1 MKEKGSM
8 RILYYTWNENSQR
21 DMAESLVKLGYNVS
35 CCNIPFSNYEEDKC
49 FTDNLEKIFKEK
61 ACDCLLSF
69 DFFPLIAKCAE
80 HLKKIYISWVYDTPH
95 LTLFSPSVESEYVKL
110 FIFDKN
116 QYSEMKERKYR
127 GLFHLPLAV
136 NVERLVR
143 QLGKLDKKIQ
153 YINEISF
160 VGSLYEKNMYRQVQY
175 LPEYLRGYIEGI
187 IVAQQKV
194 YGYNFVQEVI
204 EEKISV
210 ELGKYVKMNLDDRYQ
225 VRKSQLYSNM
235 LNAEITA
242 RDREKLLEV
251 AANEGNVNLYSE
263 SQYSRIQNN
272 KKITYTGIIDYEK
285 GMPAVFRGSKI
296 NLNITLRSIT
306 SGIPLRALDIMGAGG
321 FLMSNYQA
329 ELSEYFIDGK
339 DMVLFDSPEDMQW
352 KIRYYLKHDDER
364 QQIAK
369 NGFEKVKRKFSY
381 DIQLE
386 KMMRLAFEDEI
397 KV

>member
-1 MKEKGSM
+1 M
-8 RILYYTWNENSQR
+8 
-21 DMAESLVKLGYNVS
+21 
-35 CCNIPFSNYEEDKC
+35 
-49 FTDNLEKIFKEK
+49 
-61 ACDCLLSF
+61 
-69 DFFPLIAKCAE
+69 
-80 HLKKIYISWVYDTPH
+80 KKICI
-95 LTLFSPSVESEYVKL
+95 
-110 FIFDKN
+110 DKFN
-116 QYSEMKERKYR
+116 
-127 GLFHLPLAV
+127 
-136 NVERLVR
+136 
-143 QLGKLDKKIQ
+143 I
-153 YINEISF
+153 
-160 VGSLYEKNMYRQVQY
+160 

>member
-1 MKEKGSM
+1 
-8 RILYYTWNENSQR
+8 
-21 DMAESLVKLGYNVS
+21 
-35 CCNIPFSNYEEDKC
+35 
-49 FTDNLEKIFKEK
+49 
-61 ACDCLLSF
+61 
-69 DFFPLIAKCAE
+69 
-80 HLKKIYISWVYDTPH
+80 
-95 LTLFSPSVESEYVKL
+95 
-110 FIFDKN
+110 
-116 QYSEMKERKYR
+116 
-127 GLFHLPLAV
+127 
-136 NVERLVR
+136 
-143 QLGKLDKKIQ
+143 
-153 YINEISF
+153 
-160 VGSLYEKNMYRQVQY
+160 
-175 LPEYLRGYIEGI
+175 
-187 IVAQQKV
+187 
-194 YGYNFVQEVI
+194 
-204 EEKISV
+204 
-210 ELGKYVKMNLDDRYQ
+210 
-225 VRKSQLYSNM
+225 M

>member
-1 MKEKGSM
+1 MCG
-8 RILYYTWNENSQR
+8 T
-21 DMAESLVKLGYNVS
+21 
-35 CCNIPFSNYEEDKC
+35 F
-49 FTDNLEKIFKEK
+49 
-61 ACDCLLSF
+61 
-69 DFFPLIAKCAE
+69 
-80 HLKKIYISWVYDTPH
+80 KKIYISWVYDTPH

>member
-1 MKEKGSM
+1 MCG
-8 RILYYTWNENSQR
+8 T
-21 DMAESLVKLGYNVS
+21 
-35 CCNIPFSNYEEDKC
+35 F
-49 FTDNLEKIFKEK
+49 
-61 ACDCLLSF
+61 
-69 DFFPLIAKCAE
+69 
-80 HLKKIYISWVYDTPH
+80 KKIYISWVYDTPH

-210 ELGKYVKMNLDDRYQ
+210 ELGKYVKMNLDD
-225 VRKSQLYSNM
+225 
-235 LNAEITA
+235 
-242 RDREKLLEV
+242 
-251 AANEGNVNLYSE
+251 
-263 SQYSRIQNN
+263 
-272 KKITYTGIIDYEK
+272 
-285 GMPAVFRGSKI
+285 
-296 NLNITLRSIT
+296 
-306 SGIPLRALDIMGAGG
+306 
-321 FLMSNYQA
+321 
-329 ELSEYFIDGK
+329 
-339 DMVLFDSPEDMQW
+339 
-352 KIRYYLKHDDER
+352 
-364 QQIAK
+364 
-369 NGFEKVKRKFSY
+369 
-381 DIQLE
+381 
-386 KMMRLAFEDEI
+386 
-397 KV
+397 

>member
-1 MKEKGSM
+1 
-8 RILYYTWNENSQR
+8 
-21 DMAESLVKLGYNVS
+21 
-35 CCNIPFSNYEEDKC
+35 
-49 FTDNLEKIFKEK
+49 
-61 ACDCLLSF
+61 
-69 DFFPLIAKCAE
+69 
-80 HLKKIYISWVYDTPH
+80 
-95 LTLFSPSVESEYVKL
+95 
-110 FIFDKN
+110 
-116 QYSEMKERKYR
+116 
-127 GLFHLPLAV
+127 
-136 NVERLVR
+136 
-143 QLGKLDKKIQ
+143 
-153 YINEISF
+153 
-160 VGSLYEKNMYRQVQY
+160 
-175 LPEYLRGYIEGI
+175 
-187 IVAQQKV
+187 
-194 YGYNFVQEVI
+194 
-204 EEKISV
+204 
-210 ELGKYVKMNLDDRYQ
+210 
-225 VRKSQLYSNM
+225 M

-369 NGFEKVKRKFSY
+369 NGFEKVKRKRQ
-381 DIQLE
+381 DMGERWRQPLE

>member
-1 MKEKGSM
+1 M
-8 RILYYTWNENSQR
+8 
-21 DMAESLVKLGYNVS
+21 
-35 CCNIPFSNYEEDKC
+35 
-49 FTDNLEKIFKEK
+49 
-61 ACDCLLSF
+61 
-69 DFFPLIAKCAE
+69 
-80 HLKKIYISWVYDTPH
+80 
-95 LTLFSPSVESEYVKL
+95 
-110 FIFDKN
+110 
-116 QYSEMKERKYR
+116 
-127 GLFHLPLAV
+127 
-136 NVERLVR
+136 
-143 QLGKLDKKIQ
+143 
-153 YINEISF
+153 
-160 VGSLYEKNMYRQVQY
+160 
-175 LPEYLRGYIEGI
+175 
-187 IVAQQKV
+187 
-194 YGYNFVQEVI
+194 QEVI

-352 KIRYYLKHDDER
+352 KIRYYLNMMM
-364 QQIAK
+364 
-369 NGFEKVKRKFSY
+369 NGNKL
-381 DIQLE
+381 Q
-386 KMMRLAFEDEI
+386 KMVL
-397 KV
+397 KK